1 MASRSATAKK
11 RKQPAATATFID
23 PMECLPVTEV
33 PEGAKWTYEI
43 KLDGYRLEV
52 VKNGGERTLY
62 SRRRNILN
70 RKFPYITA
78 ALEDLPDS
86 TVVDGE
92 LVAIDT
98 DGRSDFN
105 LLQNFRSAEMKIHYY
120 AFDVLVHKGNLLTQC
135 PLEERRA
142 ILNKIL
148 PRNDHIDISV
158 VGYAARPMLQFV
170 RQHGL
175 EGNQISDDS
184 QDQRP
189 QDRAIHR

>member
-1 MASRSATAKK
+1 MASRIATAKN
-11 RKQPAATATFID
+11 RKQPAATVTFIES
-23 PMECLPVTEV
+23 MECLPVTKV
-33 PEGAKWTYEI
+33 PEGREWSYEI

-52 VKNGGERTLY
+52 VKNGGETTLY

-70 RKFPYITA
+70 RKFPYIAA

-148 PRNDHIDISV
+148 PRNDHINISV
-158 VGYAARPMLQFV
+158 VGYAAGQMPKFV
-170 RQHGL
+170 KQHGL
-175 EGNQISDDS
+175 EGIIAKRVDS
-184 QDQRP
+184 GYEPGKRSGL
-189 QDRAIHR
+189 